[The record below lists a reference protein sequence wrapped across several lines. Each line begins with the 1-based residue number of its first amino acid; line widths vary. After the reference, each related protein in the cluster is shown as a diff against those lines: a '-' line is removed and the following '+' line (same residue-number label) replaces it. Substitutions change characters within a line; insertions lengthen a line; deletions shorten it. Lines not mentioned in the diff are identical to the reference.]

1 MSVKGYGKS
10 FLENRLLR
18 LIILDAPV
26 VCFGL
31 NSLFYFQAMAVYGQ
45 LTGKPINDPPTP
57 PSGLPGG
64 TPEHTGP
71 SDDGT
76 TSGSVE
82 SSIKPKTPVSSTQAF
97 REVEGSKDSQ
107 MKWSPPGAA
116 GFRKPGSP
124 TTAHFTAATSPTRS
138 RDFSWFRYLYMK
150 LKKSSVSASF

>member
-1 MSVKGYGKS
+1 MSFKGYGKS

-76 TSGSVE
+76 TGGSVE
-82 SSIKPKTPVSSTQAF
+82 SSRKPKTPVSSTQAF

-138 RDFSWFRYLYMK
+138 RDFS
-150 LKKSSVSASF
+150 

>member
-1 MSVKGYGKS
+1 
-10 FLENRLLR
+10 
-18 LIILDAPV
+18 
-26 VCFGL
+26 
-31 NSLFYFQAMAVYGQ
+31 MAVYGQ
-45 LTGKPINDPPTP
+45 LTGKPYNDPPTP

-71 SDDGT
+71 SDDG
-76 TSGSVE
+76 SVE
-82 SSIKPKTPVSSTQAF
+82 SSIKPKTSVSSTQAF

-138 RDFSWFRYLYMK
+138 RDFS
-150 LKKSSVSASF
+150 

>member
-76 TSGSVE
+76 TGGSVE
-82 SSIKPKTPVSSTQAF
+82 S
-97 REVEGSKDSQ
+97 
-107 MKWSPPGAA
+107 
-116 GFRKPGSP
+116 
-124 TTAHFTAATSPTRS
+124 
-138 RDFSWFRYLYMK
+138 
-150 LKKSSVSASF
+150 

>member
-1 MSVKGYGKS
+1 MAKVLGKQA
-10 FLENRLLR
+10 FTTYCT
-18 LIILDAPV
+18 PCTWFV
-26 VCFGL
+26 FGL

-45 LTGKPINDPPTP
+45 LTGKPNTDPPTS
-57 PSGLPGG
+57 PSGLPGA
-64 TPEHTGP
+64 TPEHRGP

-76 TSGSVE
+76 TGGSVE

-138 RDFSWFRYLYMK
+138 RDFS
-150 LKKSSVSASF
+150 